1 MEESMLSPWVR
12 IPLGIVLFFIN
23 LLCLLGVIV
32 MPMAVHEEKYLFG
45 VLITTVCAILNAWL
59 FIKCFQLIFN
69 LNASNGLISPFG
81 FRVAAVMYMLLP
93 IVGIFTGYYSQYGW
107 LALIQAG
114 IYYFIG
120 ISLLSYA
127 KQREGT
133 LASYKAL

>member
-1 MEESMLSPWVR
+1 MLSPWVR
-12 IPLGIVLFFIN
+12 IPSGIVLFFIN

-32 MPMAVHEEKYLFG
+32 MPLAVNEEKFLFG

-93 IVGIFTGYYSQYGW
+93 IIGIFTGYYSQYGL
-107 LALIQAG
+107 LAVFQAG

-127 KQREGT
+127 KQKAGA
-133 LASYKAL
+133 LAANKPL

>member
-1 MEESMLSPWVR
+1 MLSPWVR
-12 IPLGIVLFFIN
+12 IPAGIVLFFIN
-23 LLCLLGVIV
+23 LLCLLGVIA
-32 MPMAVHEEKYLFG
+32 MPMAVHEEKLLFG

-107 LALIQAG
+107 LAVVQAG

-120 ISLLSYA
+120 LSLLSYA
-127 KQREGT
+127 KQRASR
-133 LASYKAL
+133 LAANNPL

>member
-1 MEESMLSPWVR
+1 MLSPWVR
-12 IPLGIVLFFIN
+12 IPSGIVLFFIN

-32 MPMAVHEEKYLFG
+32 MPLAVNEEKFLFG
-45 VLITTVCAILNAWL
+45 VLITTVCAILNAWV

-93 IVGIFTGYYSQYGW
+93 IIGIFTGYYIQYGL
-107 LALIQAG
+107 LAVFQAG

-127 KQREGT
+127 KQKAGA
-133 LASYKAL
+133 LAANKPL